1 MKMPRSSRTTGY
13 CIGIGDL
20 GAFYSKSTKQQL
32 VATSTHAEVKALY
45 QFAVDLIF
53 IINLCDEIE
62 RSINLPVVIFDDNNP
77 NVQLSGSL
85 SSRVKRSTHFLMLVN
100 FIRQYVSLGLIEVQK
115 VAPED
120 KIADVLKKTLAWKD
134 FGRKARRLLGL
145 LLS

>member
-1 MKMPRSSRTTGY
+1 M
-13 CIGIGDL
+13 
-20 GAFYSKSTKQQL
+20 
-32 VATSTHAEVKALY
+32 KALY
-45 QFAVDLIF
+45 QLAVDLIF